1 MWERVTATPQYLAYV
16 LRSDV
21 RLYKCRFQKK
31 AIVVGES
38 FHGALITTTA
48 VRVKLHSLSNWR
60 RQGVRTRD
68 LIASCGFIDPTLA
81 RSSVLYPAAVI
92 LLSNPQAQL

>member
-1 MWERVTATPQYLAYV
+1 MFVCTNAAFKRKQLWREN
-16 LRSDV
+16 
-21 RLYKCRFQKK
+21 
-31 AIVVGES
+31 
-38 FHGALITTTA
+38 LITTTA
-48 VRVKLHSLSNWR
+48 VRVKLHSLSNWM